1 MTKPL
6 LARVPAL
13 LSSLLFALA
22 LWLFVAMSK
31 RYVATFNIPTSV
43 KMEQAT
49 QAVRAGLPKQ
59 VEVKLSGEGWKI
71 LAFYLSRAE
80 WTLDLANELRKSTL
94 FIETTPTAAQYIK
107 PLPEGLTVL
116 DVQPALLTIDLEKK
130 VTKTVPIRL
139 AQTIV
144 PASGFVITDYRL
156 TPDSV
161 TISGAVSLVEAIDSC
176 EAFPQSTA
184 LRGNFSTRAIV
195 VDSFFPYLS
204 VSPKSVA
211 LSGTADKLAQIEL
224 VDIPIELR
232 DAPPTQ
238 AVTLIPNKL
247 KLTIG
252 GAVSDLE
259 LLRPD
264 HVTVQVSY
272 NDIVADTTGALQPKV
287 ILPQRLRLLRQ
298 YPEQLQYILRR

>member
-1 MTKPL
+1 MTKQF
-6 LARVPAL
+6 LARAPAL
-13 LSSLLFALA
+13 ISALLFALS

-31 RYVATFNIPTSV
+31 RYVATFRIPTSV
-43 KMEQAT
+43 KMDQAT
-49 QAVRAGLPKQ
+49 QAVRSGLPKQ

-71 LAFYLSRAE
+71 LAFYLTRAE

-94 FIETTPTAAQYIK
+94 SIETTPTAAQYIK
-107 PLPEGLTVL
+107 PLPAELAVL
-116 DVQPALLTIDLEKK
+116 DVQPALLLLDLEQK
-130 VTKTVPIRL
+130 VTKTVPLRL

-161 TISGAVSLVEAIDSC
+161 TISGAASLVEAIDFC
-176 EAFPQSTA
+176 EVVPQSTS
-184 LRGNFSTRAIV
+184 LRDNFSTRAIV
-195 VDSFFPYLS
+195 VDSFSPYLS
-204 VSPKSVA
+204 VSPSSVM
-211 LSGTADKLAQIEL
+211 LSGTVDKLAQIEL
-224 VDIPIELR
+224 VDVPIELR

-247 KLTIG
+247 RLTIG

-259 LLRPD
+259 VLRPD
-264 HVTVQVSY
+264 NVSVHVSY

-287 ILPQRLRLLRQ
+287 VLPQRLRLLRQ

>member
-80 WTLDLANELRKSTL
+80 WTIDLANELRKSTL

-116 DVQPALLTIDLEKK
+116 DVQPAVLTIDLEKK
-130 VTKTVPIRL
+130 VTKTVPLRL

-176 EAFPQSTA
+176 EVFPQSMA

-195 VDSFFPYLS
+195 ADSFFPYLS
-204 VSPKSVA
+204 VSPKSVT

-247 KLTIG
+247 RLTIG